1 MEMEII
7 TGGVTAV
14 PGFQAAGVAVGIRKN
29 NQKKDLAILYAEE
42 PVVCAGVFTQN
53 VFAAAPVLVSR
64 EVAGRQKARAV
75 VANSGVANACTGEQ
89 GLSDARRMAALTAKA
104 LNLKPGEV
112 FVASTGVI
120 GEYLPMEKVER
131 GIHLAARGLSSRG
144 GGDAALAI
152 MTTDTLPKETA
163 CRFSLGGTPVTLGGM
178 AKGSGMIHP
187 NMATMLSFLATDAA
201 IDAELLQEALREAVD
216 RSFNMISVDG
226 DTSTNDMVLIL
237 ANGRAGHPPI
247 QARGEDYDTFLR
259 ALTAVC
265 TELAHKIVRDGEGA
279 TKFLEVRVAGCPD
292 YPTAKA
298 LAKKVLTSSLVKTA
312 FYGEDANWGRIVT
325 ALGNSGVSFNPA
337 NVSIYLGD
345 LPVAEKG
352 RGVELDEERAAA
364 ILKERDIRVTIHMGM
379 GGEEAVAWGCD
390 LSHEYV
396 TINGSY
402 RT

>member
-1 MEMEII
+1 MEII

-29 NQKKDLAILYAEE
+29 NQKKDLAILYVEE
-42 PVVCAGVFTQN
+42 PAVCAGVFTQN

-131 GIHLAARGLSSRG
+131 GIHLAARGLSPGG

-216 RSFNMISVDG
+216 CSFNMISVAG

-237 ANGRAGHPPI
+237 ANGRAGNPPI
-247 QARGEDYDTFLR
+247 QARGEDYDTFLK
-259 ALTAVC
+259 ALKSVC
-265 TELAHKIVRDGEGA
+265 TELAQKIVRDGEGA

-292 YPTAKA
+292 YPTARA

-312 FYGEDANWGRIVT
+312 FYGEDANWGRMVT

-345 LPVAEKG
+345 LPVAQAG